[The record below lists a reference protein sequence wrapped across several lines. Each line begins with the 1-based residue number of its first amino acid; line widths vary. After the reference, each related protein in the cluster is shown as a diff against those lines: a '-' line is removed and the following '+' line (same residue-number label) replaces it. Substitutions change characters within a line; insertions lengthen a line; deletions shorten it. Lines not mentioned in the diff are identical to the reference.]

1 MNFNEYLASL
11 DLKTS
16 KQELSSLYKNFEVV
30 RDFFNMKLSQ
40 GKIDNR
46 TIRKYKD
53 RIIDALY
60 PDSDFEGGLDI
71 ERVGAVMKQIGKN
84 PNYYYFIKIGLFAIE
99 ECTRVA
105 NQYGGSYGE
114 EFYEYFEDL
123 FKEVVKVIVREGLQ
137 DELRIQVESVVNGAF
152 EGYGHYDQLL
162 AIYEEEYK

>member
-1 MNFNEYLASL
+1 MNFDEYLASL

-16 KQELSSLYKNFEVV
+16 QKELLNLYQNFEVI

-40 GKIDNR
+40 GRVDNR
-46 TIRKYKD
+46 IVRKYKD

-60 PDSDFEGGLDI
+60 LDSNFKGGLDI
-71 ERVGAVMKQIGKN
+71 DRVGVVMKQIRKN
-84 PNYYYFIKIGLFAIE
+84 PNYYYFIRIGLFTIK
-99 ECTRVA
+99 ECTRLA
-105 NQYGGSYGE
+105 NQYGGRYGE

-123 FKEVVKVIVREGLQ
+123 FKEVVKIIVRERLQ

-162 AIYEEEYK
+162 AIYEEDYK